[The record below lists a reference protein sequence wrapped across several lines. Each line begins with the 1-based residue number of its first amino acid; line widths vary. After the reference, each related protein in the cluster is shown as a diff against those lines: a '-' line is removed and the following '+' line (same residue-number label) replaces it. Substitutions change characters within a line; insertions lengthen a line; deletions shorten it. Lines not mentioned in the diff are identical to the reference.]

1 MRCGSPWRLA
11 LSPGPCFAQPRPVSP
26 SSRKPSKIRHLR
38 EPPAQPCFAVAS
50 REGSFIRPR
59 LVSLGLSLNKTL
71 VGFAGGGLVVS
82 AVVVRVCGRWPLAG
96 GALWSGGARA
106 PRLVAGPRPV
116 LSDCSWGSET
126 PPDAEKPVHTRER
139 MVHGSRVGQRL
150 GFFVSAVHRTRR
162 RIATTSREDC
172 GACSRRN
179 TLPIRQMPS
188 SRGALLAE
196 GRWLW
201 PRSLPRRRQARGDPG
216 ALGREQLALVE
227 SHGSLRLRHH
237 LLRIARRKGP
247 LRRRILRGH
256 RHRDRDDHPDPHR
269 RLAHN
274 VGRQARLVVVVS

>member
-1 MRCGSPWRLA
+1 MFPLSYSP
-11 LSPGPCFAQPRPVSP
+11 
-26 SSRKPSKIRHLR
+26 
-38 EPPAQPCFAVAS
+38 
-50 REGSFIRPR
+50 GSFIRPR

-162 RIATTSREDC
+162 RIATTVDGFPIPPSTGYFRAPPPDQPDLRPRAPAPASEGPPRPSDA
-172 GACSRRN
+172 GA
-179 TLPIRQMPS
+179 
-188 SRGALLAE
+188 G
-196 GRWLW
+196 
-201 PRSLPRRRQARGDPG
+201 ARG
-216 ALGREQLALVE
+216 
-227 SHGSLRLRHH
+227 
-237 LLRIARRKGP
+237 RRSG
-247 LRRRILRGH
+247 
-256 RHRDRDDHPDPHR
+256 
-269 RLAHN
+269 
-274 VGRQARLVVVVS
+274 